1 MKKGDKV
8 REIGDTL
15 IGTIIKIKHERADV
29 KFSKLKAVYS
39 LPLQFLEKVRGVNHL
54 LIQNLIS
61 FIQSLTR
68 FSK

>member
-15 IGTIIKIKHERADV
+15 IGTIIKIKDGRADV

-39 LPLQFLEKVRGVNHL
+39 LPVQFLEKV
-54 LIQNLIS
+54 
-61 FIQSLTR
+61 
-68 FSK
+68 